1 MPKIKILNT
10 PKSLRK
16 FQVAGPI
23 DNCPPGMVW
32 DESMQTCVQDTGY
45 DPSQYNNR
53 GMSSFT
59 APLVFDTKKA
69 FQEGLADQEAMRP
82 QMSIEEI
89 QQERNYE
96 NWKSD
101 PRNELAVSGAGKGF
115 YDDMKRKTGL
125 EAPTYTSDTQYQP
138 FTQPKT
144 KKPSFG
150 QQLKG
155 LGAGALKGLGKAG
168 QAVNSVLDNPYFQLG
183 AFGLTLYDNKQRK
196 KDFEKSMR
204 ERSFNQVVDTTK
216 DRGWTNVNTG
226 MQGEN
231 LMAPPNVGMFANYYG
246 RASVQFGGEFVGK
259 EPGQKVKIKI
269 LSTPDQ
275 PMMKYG
281 GQSGHALD
289 MGWRK
294 SFTNM
299 NTTSSDHYKD
309 SMSETNDGSPKAIEV
324 EGGETMYKPAD
335 QTLHNFN
342 GPRHSEGGIKLTE
355 KQISSSSK
363 PGSTAFVYS
372 DTPSLKI
379 KDPKVLAHFGVKYK
393 RGGVTPAEISKKFD
407 LNKYKAILQDVH
419 SDKLAKETA
428 QKMID
433 KNETYLAQLATHQEE
448 NLKKKQAPD
457 FAKQKLSGNAKYGG
471 LYKFVDGGDSPDPD
485 NDPWIKKI
493 LEFEAKYGSDKG
505 KPLSNWGYNSR
516 IRWSDNKTPN
526 DPSDDYAY
534 DKKTKKKVNI
544 DDVVEIFKQDY
555 LPKVQQYPLGIRE
568 RMADYIYNSGRNPN
582 DLLLFASGLAT
593 LDEVNSADPKVI
605 KDLQNRFNQNKT
617 KIESLL
623 TDPEFVQ
630 SVDYSRD
637 QLYKTT
643 GLYTLD
649 NPNPAYGPSWSKRM
663 EELYGFKSPKTYPKF
678 DLNTGDFIAT
688 AQNNAAATTGSGA
701 SSTTNSGVS
710 TTNGDPDP
718 DSLPLYEEG
727 MINKRARSAKALPT
741 VPVGQKKSGPFYGKV
756 TQQQFEELK
765 KNNPWYDWS
774 TFDPTKRSNKKKGIV
789 GDTEK
794 FQIAFNEF
802 AEKMGSKARVKI
814 DDLLGEQT
822 ASAVVDYTGEK
833 PVEEKKPEPK
843 WICVDGKAVPSTT
856 GAGYST
862 EAEALKNCDEPVEKQ
877 GEPKYICIDGKV
889 VPTNSDIG
897 YKSVEE
903 AAKYCNQPL
912 KGLPRR
918 DYLLPDKTNMLMRAM
933 IPPRAIYPYVPDK
946 AYTPGK
952 LNLED
957 WRAQAANAFSTQYA
971 APMATLSQYSGRQ
984 GIGAMASKFAG
995 DTAMNITGNII
1006 PTVTSRNVDRANQ
1019 FGQQEQARRDA
1030 FEDYN
1035 NQAKLQRYTGY
1046 ATTLQNYDNALRGY
1060 LKSNQDAFER
1070 AWKNRMHL
1078 SDINDVTAPHF
1089 YKDPISGFNV
1099 YRNNNP
1105 YGVAGLPSGS
1115 SSGGDDLSSVYNAY
1129 YNQAYETMKNN
1140 PNIPKDKW
1148 AETANQLAMANIRAA
1163 RTSELYDPYTGRS
1176 KRRSYDFDFRDYD
1189 DPRYP
1194 G

>member
-1 MPKIKILNT
+1 
-10 PKSLRK
+10 
-16 FQVAGPI
+16 
-23 DNCPPGMVW
+23 
-32 DESMQTCVQDTGY
+32 
-45 DPSQYNNR
+45 
-53 GMSSFT
+53 
-59 APLVFDTKKA
+59 
-69 FQEGLADQEAMRP
+69 
-82 QMSIEEI
+82 
-89 QQERNYE
+89 
-96 NWKSD
+96 
-101 PRNELAVSGAGKGF
+101 
-115 YDDMKRKTGL
+115 
-125 EAPTYTSDTQYQP
+125 
-138 FTQPKT
+138 
-144 KKPSFG
+144 
-150 QQLKG
+150 
-155 LGAGALKGLGKAG
+155 
-168 QAVNSVLDNPYFQLG
+168 
-183 AFGLTLYDNKQRK
+183 
-196 KDFEKSMR
+196 
-204 ERSFNQVVDTTK
+204 
-216 DRGWTNVNTG
+216 
-226 MQGEN
+226 
-231 LMAPPNVGMFANYYG
+231 
-246 RASVQFGGEFVGK
+246 
-259 EPGQKVKIKI
+259 
-269 LSTPDQ
+269 
-275 PMMKYG
+275 
-281 GQSGHALD
+281 
-289 MGWRK
+289 
-294 SFTNM
+294 
-299 NTTSSDHYKD
+299 
-309 SMSETNDGSPKAIEV
+309 
-324 EGGETMYKPAD
+324 
-335 QTLHNFN
+335 
-342 GPRHSEGGIKLTE
+342 
-355 KQISSSSK
+355 
-363 PGSTAFVYS
+363 
-372 DTPSLKI
+372 
-379 KDPKVLAHFGVKYK
+379 
-393 RGGVTPAEISKKFD
+393 
-407 LNKYKAILQDVH
+407 
-419 SDKLAKETA
+419 
-428 QKMID
+428 
-433 KNETYLAQLATHQEE
+433 
-448 NLKKKQAPD
+448 
-457 FAKQKLSGNAKYGG
+457 
-471 LYKFVDGGDSPDPD
+471 
-485 NDPWIKKI
+485 
-493 LEFEAKYGSDKG
+493 
-505 KPLSNWGYNSR
+505 
-516 IRWSDNKTPN
+516 
-526 DPSDDYAY
+526 
-534 DKKTKKKVNI
+534 
-544 DDVVEIFKQDY
+544 
-555 LPKVQQYPLGIRE
+555 
-568 RMADYIYNSGRNPN
+568 
-582 DLLLFASGLAT
+582 
-593 LDEVNSADPKVI
+593 
-605 KDLQNRFNQNKT
+605 
-617 KIESLL
+617 
-623 TDPEFVQ
+623 
-630 SVDYSRD
+630 
-637 QLYKTT
+637 
-643 GLYTLD
+643 
-649 NPNPAYGPSWSKRM
+649 
-663 EELYGFKSPKTYPKF
+663 
-678 DLNTGDFIAT
+678 
-688 AQNNAAATTGSGA
+688 
-701 SSTTNSGVS
+701 
-710 TTNGDPDP
+710 
-718 DSLPLYEEG
+718 

-741 VPVGQKKSGPFYGKV
+741 VPTGQHKSGPFYGKV